1 MHVIKDDTPT
11 LRPIARLASGR
22 RCSYDKLGTSYFGA
36 PRHAPQAHPRTVSVQ
51 IEIPF
56 PSQIARARAWRLSA
70 KRRRYATSRRC
81 CASTAE
87 AAFSMHSRVTDRSI
101 MTGKRLLN
109 WETVEDARRLK

>member
-56 PSQIARARAWRLSA
+56 PRSPELAHGASARSDG
-70 KRRRYATSRRC
+70 ATPRVGDAVLVPLRQRSRCTRE
-81 CASTAE
+81 SPTA
-87 AAFSMHSRVTDRSI
+87 V
-101 MTGKRLLN
+101 L
-109 WETVEDARRLK
+109 